1 MELAKSEVEVE
12 VEVEE
17 VEVAAEAEPV
27 KTQKPYLAITRR
39 IFLDILG
46 KGIFGAIAGAFIY
59 PIIRYLMPPQ
69 RSARNSS
76 VVEVSAAEVTMGKSK
91 IINYKETP
99 TIVINTASG
108 LVALSAV
115 CTHLGCIVQWDESS
129 QEIVCPCH
137 GAKYDLNG
145 NVKSGPAPKPLTIVK
160 ATLNNDK
167 ILVGEA

>member
-1 MELAKSEVEVE
+1 MPMELAQSEVKIEAEVEV
-12 VEVEE
+12 
-17 VEVAAEAEPV
+17 EAEPV

-59 PIIRYLMPPQ
+59 PVIRYLVPPQ
-69 RSARNSS
+69 RSASDAGI
-76 VVEVSAAEVTMGKSK
+76 VEVNASEVTMGKSK

-99 TIVINTASG
+99 TIVIHTADG
-108 LVALSAV
+108 LFALSAV

-137 GAKYDLNG
+137 AAKYDLNG
-145 NVKSGPAPKPLTIVK
+145 NVISGPAPKPLTIVK

-167 ILVGEA
+167 ILIGEA